1 MDDNLDDVRIEWL
14 RRLDGC
20 EVSREE
26 AQAVLPVMR
35 ARLEFLRNLCSRIAD
50 NAEFAEGA
58 RDVEREIEHQAEEI
72 KAVEE
77 YIGQA
82 NRAE

>member
-1 MDDNLDDVRIEWL
+1 MDDNLDHVRIEWF
-14 RRLDGC
+14 RRLARY

-26 AQAVLPVMR
+26 AQALLPALK
-35 ARLEFLRNLCSRIAD
+35 ARLAFLQALRSKFPD
-50 NAEFAEGA
+50 DAEFAENA
-58 RDVEREIEHQAEEI
+58 RYVEREIESQAEEI
-72 KAVEE
+72 KVVEE